1 MPSDRAMMAATG
13 LRKAYGVQLV
23 PGGVDLILTEATTFA
38 LLGRNGVGKTTAAH
52 ILSALISGYAVQAA
66 IDVTGQFSEADGL
79 VTGEALKPARPGA
92 AAGRDG
98 LLAAKVHLPQAGLVP
113 RPRLLA
119 RLAKRSVV
127 GEESRCPR
135 G

>member
-1 MPSDRAMMAATG
+1 MPSYRAMMAATG

-23 PGGVDLILTEATTFA
+23 LGGVDLTLTEVTTFA

-66 IDVTGQFSEADGL
+66 IDVTGQFSAAGGL
-79 VTGEALKPARPGA
+79 VTGEALQPARPGA
-92 AAGRDG
+92 ASGWDV
-98 LLAAKVHLPQAGLVP
+98 LLAAKFHLPPAGLVP

-119 RLAKRSVV
+119 
-127 GEESRCPR
+127 
-135 G
+135 